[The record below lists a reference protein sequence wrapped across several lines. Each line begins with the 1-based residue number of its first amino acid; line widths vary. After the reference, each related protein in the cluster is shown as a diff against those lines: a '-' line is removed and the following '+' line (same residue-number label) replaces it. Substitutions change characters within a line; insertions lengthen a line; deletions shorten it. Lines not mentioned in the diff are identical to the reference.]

1 MKKYKPLYLGRA
13 IPADDQT
20 KLTDFVQNKYD
31 AFSKIYD
38 SCKDES
44 EEIDDI
50 KVIESKD
57 EDTGSLSIKVSA
69 DRSVLEKISN
79 KMKEDISVKIIGD
92 TITAR

>member
-1 MKKYKPLYLGRA
+1 MQKYKPFYLGRA

-20 KLTDFVQNKYD
+20 KLTDFVQNRYD

-44 EEIDDI
+44 ENITDI
-50 KVIESKD
+50 KVVDSKD
-57 EDTGSLSIKVSA
+57 ESATSLSIKVSTEKSA
-69 DRSVLEKISN
+69 LENISEKIKDDES
-79 KMKEDISVKIIGD
+79 MSITGD